1 MNRLA
6 STLKSALQIAIF
18 GIVLAVSKRKAKW
31 LFWPLY
37 FFATWA
43 ILPYMLLFFIFLV
56 QVFVFDLLLGVKT
69 DIFDS
74 DYAAILVVVFHILS
88 IKTIWNVIEFIELE
102 FFGDIEQLSFGK
114 RIIGFL
120 YGAAINTF
128 LLYRIG
134 FFEEVF

>member
-56 QVFVFDLLLGVKT
+56 QVFVFDLLFGVKT

-74 DYAAILVVVFHILS
+74 DYAAILVVLFHILS

-102 FFGDIEQLSFGK
+102 FFGDIEQLSLGK
-114 RIIGFL
+114 RLIGFL

>member
-56 QVFVFDLLLGVKT
+56 QVFVFDLLFGVKT

-102 FFGDIEQLSFGK
+102 FFGDIEQLSLGK
-114 RIIGFL
+114 RLIGFL

>member
-1 MNRLA
+1 MNRLTSA
-6 STLKSALQIAIF
+6 LKGALQIAIF

-31 LFWPLY
+31 LFWPIY

-43 ILPYMLLFFIFLV
+43 ILPYMLLFFIFIV
-56 QVFVFDLLLGVKT
+56 QVVVFNLIFGTFT

-74 DYAAILVVVFHILS
+74 DYAVILVVVFHILS
-88 IKTIWNVIEFIELE
+88 IKTIWNVIEMIELE
-102 FFGDIEQLSFGK
+102 FFGNIEEISNGK
-114 RIIGFL
+114 RIIGFI

>member
-1 MNRLA
+1 MNRIA

-56 QVFVFDLLLGVKT
+56 QVFVFDLLFGVKT

-74 DYAAILVVVFHILS
+74 DYAAILVVLFHILS

-102 FFGDIEQLSFGK
+102 FFGDIEQLSLGK
-114 RIIGFL
+114 RLIGFL